1 MSTEAESHTTQRRSI
16 RRSRPRRGFPFPGTE
31 SLPVLVLG
39 LFLFSMAGACAQ
51 TGEGIPH
58 TPTLPGLTGVP
69 FPYTTPEEAG
79 IDPEALDGMVE
90 MVRSWVEEGDAVGAE
105 VLLLKDRSI
114 VLHETLGWSDRE
126 EGLPLERNS
135 IFRIR
140 SMTKP
145 FTATAAFILMEE
157 GRLTLDQRVS
167 DYLPS
172 WQTEA
177 SREITIRQLLSHTA
191 GFVQGGFPRSFPGY
205 GSLREAV
212 DDVGEAGPQNPV
224 GERYEYSDVD
234 SATLG
239 ALVEAITGM
248 PVEHF
253 IETRILEPLG
263 LSDTHT
269 AFTPDVPWAP
279 RMNPTYTRQ
288 NRGGP
293 WIQYWH
299 PSQEQGFPFFRASG
313 GIYSTALDYARWL
326 ALFLDMGEF
335 EGGRLLTEE
344 TIREAVRPAASPGYG
359 LHWEIFSALPE
370 DGGLPAFGHG
380 GSDGTLALAFPYDGG
395 DILAMVFTQ
404 SRGGGM
410 LRRFIPPVR
419 AVMRRGEGG

>member
-1 MSTEAESHTTQRRSI
+1 MFTQAESNTIPRKSNRRSG
-16 RRSRPRRGFPFPGTE
+16 PRGGFP
-31 SLPVLVLG
+31 SLVKGNLPAFVLG
-39 LFLFSMAGACAQ
+39 LFLFSLAGACGQ
-51 TGEGIPH
+51 TGEAIPH
-58 TPTLPGLTGVP
+58 TPTLPGLTGVQ

-79 IDPEALDGMVE
+79 VAPETLDGLMQL
-90 MVRSWVEEGDAVGAE
+90 VRDWVEEGDVVGAE
-105 VLLLKDRSI
+105 VLLVKERRI

-126 EGLPLERNS
+126 EGLPMERNS

-145 FTATAAFILMEE
+145 FTATGIFILLEE
-157 GRLTLDQRVS
+157 GRLALDDRVS

-191 GFVQGGFPRSFPGY
+191 GFVQGGFPRSFRGY

-239 ALVEAITGM
+239 ALIEAITGM
-248 PVEHF
+248 PVERF

-269 AFTPDVPWAP
+269 GYTPDVPWAQ
-279 RMNPTYTRQ
+279 RMNPTYSR
-288 NRGGP
+288 RASSGP

-299 PSQEQGFPFFRASG
+299 PSQQQDFRFFRASG
-313 GIYSTALDYARWL
+313 GIYTTALDYARWL
-326 ALFLDMGEF
+326 TVFLDMGEF

-344 TIREAVRPAASPGYG
+344 TIRAAIRPVATPGYG
-359 LHWEIFSALPE
+359 LHWEIFSAPPE
-370 DGGLPAFGHG
+370 GAGLPAFGHG
-380 GSDGTLALAFPYDGG
+380 GSDGTLAMALPYEGG
-395 DILAMVFTQ
+395 DLLAMVFTQ
-404 SRGGGM
+404 SRGGGVT
-410 LRRFIPPVR
+410 RQVIPGVK
-419 AVMRRGEGG
+419 AIASGEEGG